1 MGFVL
6 SLIVAFLI
14 SLRTVFEKK
23 ALEQIDEFVITFG
36 IRFFA
41 GTIIFLVIFLFEI
54 EGGIDENF
62 LFLALIGGLVCTLAT
77 IFALKGLKNGDLSLV
92 SPIVTFTP
100 LFLLITSPI
109 IINEFPSFLG
119 VLGVLLIFIGSYILN
134 ISKLK
139 IGYLEPIISLSKN
152 KGVRYM
158 FLASIIWSIGSN
170 IDKLGVT
177 ASSPLIWSA
186 SINFLSAIMIFPFAI
201 KRIALLK
208 VGIPRRYLFIAPL
221 IGIVAALSSIIQL
234 YAIGFILVIYVI
246 SLKRLSVVFQVL
258 FGRFLFQEKDF
269 KERFAGVIIMT
280 IGAIII
286 VVFS

>member
-1 MGFVL
+1 MGFIL

-14 SLRTVFEKK
+14 SLRAVFEKK
-23 ALEQIDEFVITFG
+23 ALEQIDEFILTFG
-36 IRFFA
+36 LRFFA
-41 GTIIFLVIFLFEI
+41 GIIIISVMFFFGVERSVEEGFLPLVVIGAIISTF
-54 EGGIDENF
+54 
-62 LFLALIGGLVCTLAT
+62 AT
-77 IFALKGLKNGDLSLV
+77 VFALKGLKYGDLSLV

-119 VLGVLLIFIGSYILN
+119 LVGVLLIVLGSYILN

-139 IGYLEPIISLSKN
+139 IGYLEPIVSLFKN

-158 FLASIIWSIGSN
+158 FLASIVWSIGSN

-186 SINFLSAIMIFPFAI
+186 SINFLSAVMIFPFVL
-201 KRIALLK
+201 KRITLLNEK
-208 VGIPRRYLFIAPL
+208 ISKKYLFMIPT
-221 IGIVAALSSIIQL
+221 IGIIAALSSVVQL
-234 YAIGFILVIYVI
+234 YAIGLILVIYVI
-246 SLKRLSVVFQVL
+246 SLKRLSVIFQVF
-258 FGRFLFQEKDF
+258 FGRFIFHEENF

-280 IGAIII
+280 VGAILII
-286 VVFS
+286 VFS